1 MKWICRLVL
10 VLGLGTIISLLVVLP
25 HVLGNKVLENDEI
38 VMIKDLVKIPCT
50 WEEGYHGYF
59 CR

>member
-1 MKWICRLVL
+1 
-10 VLGLGTIISLLVVLP
+10 VVLP